1 MGWIMS
7 IIILSFSVIF
17 ATGMFLI
24 LSDKLRLPKAK
35 TSKTILKVNK
45 RDKRKSKNL
54 ELFII
59 EIAEKL
65 SKILK
70 ISPYKKRKLMS
81 TLKSAEINLTPET
94 FIAKAYVKAGF
105 ILLSIIPALFIFP
118 ILAPVI
124 LFTAIAMYFK
134 EINSADQA
142 LKEKRKDIEYELP
155 RFAGVLTQELKASRD
170 VLSILESYKKNAGES
185 LKREIEITIADMKSG
200 SYESAL
206 TRLETRIG
214 SSVLSEIVRGLIG
227 VLRGDNGVVYFQML
241 SHDLKALELQRLKTI
256 AIKRPSNL
264 RKYSFMMLG
273 CFILMYL
280 AVMAA
285 EIYKTLGTM
294 F

>member
-1 MGWIMS
+1 MTA
-7 IIILSFSVIF
+7 ILLAFTCLFSL
-17 ATGMFLI
+17 GMFLI
-24 LSDKLRLPKAK
+24 LGDKLKLPKNK
-35 TSKTILKVNK
+35 TSKAILTVNK
-45 RDKRKSKNL
+45 RDRKKSKSL
-54 ELFII
+54 ELFIL

-65 SKILK
+65 TKIIK
-70 ISPYKKRKLMS
+70 ISPYKKRKLIS
-81 TLKSAEINLTPET
+81 ILKSAEINLTPET

-118 ILAPVI
+118 ILVPVI
-124 LFTAIAMYFK
+124 LFTAIAIYFR

-142 LKEKRKDIEYELP
+142 LKEKRQDIEYELP

-170 VLSILESYKKNAGES
+170 VLSILESYKKNAGDS

-206 TRLETRIG
+206 TRLEARIG
-214 SSVLSEIVRGLIG
+214 SSTLSEIVRGLIG

-241 SHDLKALELQRLKTI
+241 AHDLKALELQRLKTI
-256 AIKRPSNL
+256 AMKRPGKL

-280 AVMAA
+280 AVMAV
-285 EIYKTLGTM
+285 EIMNSLGTM

>member
-1 MGWIMS
+1 MEA
-7 IIILSFSVIF
+7 ILITFASLFSL
-17 ATGMFLI
+17 GMFLI
-24 LSDKLRLPKAK
+24 LGDKLKLPKNR
-35 TSKTILKVNK
+35 TSKAILTVNK
-45 RDKRKSKNL
+45 RDRKKSKSL
-54 ELFII
+54 ELFIL

-65 SKILK
+65 TKIIK
-70 ISPYKKRKLMS
+70 ISPYKKRKLIS
-81 TLKSAEINLTPET
+81 ILKSAEINLTPEA

-124 LFTAIAMYFK
+124 LFTAIAIYFR

-142 LKEKRKDIEYELP
+142 LKEKRQDIEYELP

-170 VLSILESYKKNAGES
+170 VLSILESYKKNAGDS

-206 TRLETRIG
+206 TRLEARIG
-214 SSVLSEIVRGLIG
+214 SSTLSEIVRGLIG

-241 SHDLKALELQRLKTI
+241 THDLKALELQRLKTI
-256 AIKRPSNL
+256 AMKRPSKL

-280 AVMAA
+280 AVMAV
-285 EIYKTLGTM
+285 EIMNSLGTM

>member
-1 MGWIMS
+1 MIE
-7 IIILSFSVIF
+7 ILLTFASLFSL
-17 ATGMFLI
+17 GMFLI
-24 LSDKLRLPKAK
+24 LADKLKLPKNK
-35 TSKTILKVNK
+35 TSKAILIVNK

-54 ELFII
+54 ELFILA
-59 EIAEKL
+59 IAEKL
-65 SKILK
+65 SKIIK
-70 ISPYKKRKLMS
+70 ISPYKKRKLIS
-81 TLKSAEINLTPET
+81 TLKSAEISLTPET
-94 FIAKAYVKAGF
+94 YIAKAIVKAGF

-142 LKEKRKDIEYELP
+142 LKEKRQNIEYELP
-155 RFAGVLTQELKASRD
+155 RFAGVLTQELRASRD

-256 AIKRPSNL
+256 AIKRPSKL

-280 AVMAA
+280 AVMAV
-285 EIYKTLGTM
+285 EIYKTLGAV